1 VRRRLVSTLLAAGLM
16 VGLLAPVSAAPAP
29 ALPNSMA
36 ALGDSITRAYD
47 VCCSYRDHPGQSW
60 STGGAWYDGISS
72 HYERIKRRNRAIT
85 GRAHND
91 AVTGAKMSAAA
102 HQASAAA
109 AQHAAY
115 VTVLLGAN
123 DLCTASPSTM
133 TSTHTGTVALSDHP
147 VRLPPLH
154 RSKTTDHGTVEWF
167 DPFLASFHEGEP
179 PHCWA
184 SPAHT
189 GSMQQC
195 PHTFKTQFRQAMV
208 TLKQEL
214 PQARIFVSSI
224 PDIYQLWKVLH
235 PNRVARTVWAT
246 AGICPAMLGA
256 SRTEAQRQQVVAR
269 EVAFNQ
275 ILADSCHQYG
285 ANCRW
290 DGHATYNYKFA
301 ASQVSV
307 LDFFH
312 PDLDGQAALA
322 RVTWAAS
329 WWPTT

>member
-1 VRRRLVSTLLAAGLM
+1 MRRRHVIALLVIGLM
-16 VGLLAPVSAAPAP
+16 VGLLAPGSAAASP

-47 VCCSYRDHPGQSW
+47 VCCSYSDHPGQSW

-72 HYERIKRRNRAIT
+72 HYERIKRRNGAIA
-85 GRAHND
+85 GHAYND
-91 AVTGAKMSAAA
+91 AVTGAKMATA
-102 HQASAAA
+102 QAQAGVAVT
-109 AQHAAY
+109 QHAAY

-123 DLCTASPSTM
+123 DLCTSSPSTM
-133 TSTHTGTVALSDHP
+133 TSTD
-147 VRLPPLH
+147 
-154 RSKTTDHGTVEWF
+154 
-167 DPFLASFHEGEP
+167 
-179 PHCWA
+179 
-184 SPAHT
+184 
-189 GSMQQC
+189 
-195 PHTFKTQFRQAMV
+195 TFSIQLGQAMA
-208 TLKQEL
+208 TLKQQL
-214 PQARIFVSSI
+214 PQARVFVSSI

-235 PNRVARTVWAT
+235 TNPVARAVWAT
-246 AGICPAMLGA
+246 AHICPAMLGA
-256 SRTEAQRQQVVAR
+256 ARTEAERQQVVAR
-269 EVAFNQ
+269 QVAFNR
-275 ILADSCHQYG
+275 ILAENCQQYG

-290 DGHATYNYKFA
+290 DGGATYNYKFS

>member
-1 VRRRLVSTLLAAGLM
+1 MRRSLLYSFLASGLI
-16 VGLLAPVSAAPAP
+16 VGLLAPVSAAAAP

-72 HYERIKRRNRAIT
+72 HYERIRRRNSAIT
-85 GRAHND
+85 GHAYND
-91 AVTGAKMSAAA
+91 AVTGAKMAAA
-102 HQASAAA
+102 PAQASAAA
-109 AQHAAY
+109 AQHADY

-123 DLCTASPSTM
+123 DLCTSSPSTM
-133 TSTHTGTVALSDHP
+133 TSTDAF
-147 VRLPPLH
+147 
-154 RSKTTDHGTVEWF
+154 E
-167 DPFLASFHEGEP
+167 A
-179 PHCWA
+179 
-184 SPAHT
+184 
-189 GSMQQC
+189 
-195 PHTFKTQFRQAMV
+195 QFRQAMAV
-208 TLKQEL
+208 LKQEL

-235 PNRVARTVWAT
+235 TNRVARTVWAT
-246 AGICPAMLGA
+246 AHICPSMLA
-256 SRTEAQRQQVVAR
+256 ATRTEAQRQQVVAR
-269 EVAFNQ
+269 EAAFNQ
-275 ILADSCHQYG
+275 VLAEGCHQYG

-290 DGHATYNYKFA
+290 DGGATYSYKFS

-322 RVTWAAS
+322 SVTWAAS

>member
-1 VRRRLVSTLLAAGLM
+1 MRRRLVIALLAGCM
-16 VGLLAPVSAAPAP
+16 IVGLLAPVSAAAAP
-29 ALPNSMA
+29 TLPSSMA

-72 HYERIKRRNRAIT
+72 HYERIKRHNSAIT
-85 GRAHND
+85 GHAYND

-109 AQHAAY
+109 AQRAAY
-115 VTVLLGAN
+115 VTILLGAN
-123 DLCTASPSTM
+123 DLCTSSPSTM
-133 TSTHTGTVALSDHP
+133 TSTETF
-147 VRLPPLH
+147 
-154 RSKTTDHGTVEWF
+154 RS
-167 DPFLASFHEGEP
+167 
-179 PHCWA
+179 
-184 SPAHT
+184 
-189 GSMQQC
+189 
-195 PHTFKTQFRQAMV
+195 QFSQAMA
-208 TLKQEL
+208 TLKQQL
-214 PQARIFVSSI
+214 PRARIFVSSL

-235 PNRVARTVWAT
+235 TNRVARTVWAT
-246 AGICPAMLGA
+246 AGICPSMLSA
-256 SRTEAQRQQVVAR
+256 ARTEAERQQVVAR
-269 EVAFNQ
+269 EASFNQ
-275 ILADSCHQYG
+275 ILRDICHQYG

-290 DGHATYNYKFA
+290 DGGATYNYKFS

>member
-1 VRRRLVSTLLAAGLM
+1 MRRRLVSTLLAAGLM

-36 ALGDSITRAYD
+36 TLGDSITRAYD
-47 VCCSYRDHPGQSW
+47 MCCSYRDHSGQSW

-133 TSTHTGTVALSDHP
+133 TSTHT
-147 VRLPPLH
+147 
-154 RSKTTDHGTVEWF
+154 
-167 DPFLASFHEGEP
+167 
-179 PHCWA
+179 
-184 SPAHT
+184 
-189 GSMQQC
+189 
-195 PHTFKTQFRQAMV
+195 FKTQFRQAMV

-235 PNRVARTVWAT
+235 PNRVARAVWAT

>member
-1 VRRRLVSTLLAAGLM
+1 MHRRLIIALLAAGM
-16 VGLLAPVSAAPAP
+16 IVGLLTPVSAAAAP

-47 VCCSYRDHPGQSW
+47 VCCSYHDHPGQSW

-72 HYERIKRRNRAIT
+72 HYERIKRRNSGIT
-85 GRAHND
+85 GHAYSN
-91 AVTGAKMSAAA
+91 AVTGAKMAAA
-102 HQASAAA
+102 QAQASAAA
-109 AQHAAY
+109 AQHVAY

-123 DLCTASPSTM
+123 DLCTSSPSTM
-133 TSTHTGTVALSDHP
+133 TSTD
-147 VRLPPLH
+147 
-154 RSKTTDHGTVEWF
+154 
-167 DPFLASFHEGEP
+167 SFR
-179 PHCWA
+179 
-184 SPAHT
+184 
-189 GSMQQC
+189 
-195 PHTFKTQFRQAMV
+195 TQFGQAMA
-208 TLKQEL
+208 TLHQQL

-235 PNRVARTVWAT
+235 TNPVARTVWAT
-246 AGICPAMLGA
+246 AHICPAMLGA
-256 SRTEAQRQQVVAR
+256 ARTEAERQQVVAR
-269 EVAFNQ
+269 EIAFNQ
-275 ILADSCHQYG
+275 ILAEGCHQYG

-290 DGHATYNYKFA
+290 DGGATYNYKFS

-322 RVTWAAS
+322 SVTWAAS

>member
-1 VRRRLVSTLLAAGLM
+1 MDPIGRRLVIALLAVFVV
-16 VGLLAPVSAAPAP
+16 VGLLAPVSAAAAP
-29 ALPNSMA
+29 ALPTSMA

-60 STGGAWYDGISS
+60 STGGTWYDGISS
-72 HYERIKRRNRAIT
+72 HYERIKGRNHAIT
-85 GRAHND
+85 GHAYNH
-91 AVTGAKMSAAA
+91 AVTGAKMSGAAD
-102 HQASAAA
+102 QASAAA
-109 AQHAAY
+109 AQHVAY

-123 DLCTASPSTM
+123 DLCTSSPATM
-133 TSTHTGTVALSDHP
+133 TSTD
-147 VRLPPLH
+147 
-154 RSKTTDHGTVEWF
+154 
-167 DPFLASFHEGEP
+167 
-179 PHCWA
+179 
-184 SPAHT
+184 
-189 GSMQQC
+189 
-195 PHTFKTQFRQAMV
+195 TFQAQFRQAMA
-208 TLKQEL
+208 TLKRQL

-235 PNRVARTVWAT
+235 TNRLARTVWAT
-246 AGICPAMLGA
+246 AGICPSMLGA

-275 ILADSCHQYG
+275 ILRDTCHQYG

-290 DGHATYNYKFA
+290 DGGATYNYTFR